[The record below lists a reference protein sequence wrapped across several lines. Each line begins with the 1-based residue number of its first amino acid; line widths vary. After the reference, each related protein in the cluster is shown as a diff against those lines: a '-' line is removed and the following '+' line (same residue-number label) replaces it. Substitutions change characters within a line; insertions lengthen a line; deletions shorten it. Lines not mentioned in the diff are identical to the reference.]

1 MQVKEVN
8 VNVLWI
14 AVDKAVFVT
23 LPNVALK
30 ILSPNSQP

>member
-1 MQVKEVN
+1 MQAKGVN

-23 LPNVALK
+23 LPNIAAE
-30 ILSPNSQP
+30 ILSPNPQP